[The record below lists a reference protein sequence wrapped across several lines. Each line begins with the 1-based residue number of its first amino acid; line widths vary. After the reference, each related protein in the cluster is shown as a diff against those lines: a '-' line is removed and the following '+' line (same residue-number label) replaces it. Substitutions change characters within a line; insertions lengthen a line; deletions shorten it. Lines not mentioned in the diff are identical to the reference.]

1 MRWPG
6 MILYFCTRLLRRVKM
21 YALRPLFKS
30 HGRNFKFDPYGQY
43 SFNTISV
50 GNDVYIG
57 PGACLLAG
65 DSAIEIGNKVMFGPN
80 VTVVGGDHN
89 ISVIGRYMFDVKEKL
104 PGDDLPVYIQ
114 DDVWIGSGAIIL
126 KGVTI
131 GTGSLVA
138 AGALVKEDVP
148 RFAIVAG
155 VPAKVI
161 KMRFND
167 EEIARHEQA
176 LQIRNKV

>member
-6 MILYFCTRLLRRVKM
+6 MVWYFFTRLYRRVKM
-21 YALRPLFKS
+21 YALKPLFKS
-30 HGRNFKFDPYGQY
+30 YGKNFKFDPFGQY
-43 SFNTISV
+43 SFNNISV

-65 DSAIEIGNKVMFGPN
+65 ASAIEIGNKVMFGPN

-89 ISVIGRYMFDVKEKL
+89 TSVIGKYMFDVKEKL
-104 PGDDLPVYIQ
+104 PGDDLPVYIH
-114 DDVWIGSGAIIL
+114 DDVWIGAGAIIL

-131 GTGSLVA
+131 NTGSLIA
-138 AGALVKEDVP
+138 AGAIVKEDVP
-148 RFAIVAG
+148 KYAIVAG

-161 KMRFND
+161 RMRFND
-167 EEIARHEQA
+167 EEIVRHEQA
-176 LQIRNKV
+176 LQIRK